1 MKPKELCYHR
11 GLVAHSFS
19 LEDTQQMQVGWSMTQ
34 RTVWV
39 LSVLGLAI
47 FAAADTSRA
56 QMRLWED
63 TGYLN
68 INYLYQAK
76 NRSFQE
82 TISQSIYDETATYT
96 ATHKIAGGGGF
107 DVGGGY
113 RVWQNLAVGV
123 DVSSGSNRGGLL
135 VEGRIPH
142 PLFYERHRTST
153 LARTDLDRTELGIH
167 LQAVWVLP
175 VSEVLQVSF
184 FGGPSV
190 FTVGQDHV
198 SDVQAVNEA
207 AETFGP
213 FYDEV
218 TIPGI
223 STNVTLRGSGVG
235 VNAGAEVTYM
245 FTQQLGGGVFGR
257 WASGN
262 VELATSGGTQSLAVG
277 GFQIGAGV
285 RVRF

>member
-1 MKPKELCYHR
+1 
-11 GLVAHSFS
+11 
-19 LEDTQQMQVGWSMTQ
+19 MQVGWSMTT

-47 FAAADTSRA
+47 FSAADTSTA
-56 QMRLWED
+56 QMRRWED

-68 INYLYQAK
+68 INYLYQPK
-76 NRSFQE
+76 SRSFQE

-123 DVSSGSNRGGLL
+123 VVSSRSNRDGLL

-153 LARTDLDRTELGIH
+153 LASTALDRTELGIH
-167 LQAVWVLP
+167 LHAVWVLP
-175 VSEVLQVSF
+175 VSEVIQVSF

-198 SDVQAVNEA
+198 SDVQAVNQD

-218 TIPGI
+218 TIPGM
-223 STNVTLRGSGVG
+223 STVTLRGSGVG

-262 VELATSGGTQSLAVG
+262 VDLATSGGAQSLTVG
-277 GFQIGAGV
+277 GFQIGGGV

>member
-1 MKPKELCYHR
+1 MGRSLPGMKPKELCYHQ

-96 ATHKIAGGGGF
+96 ATHKIGGGGWLRCWWWLS
-107 DVGGGY
+107 
-113 RVWQNLAVGV
+113 RVAEPGC
-123 DVSSGSNRGGLL
+123 GSWRVLK
-135 VEGRIPH
+135 VESWR
-142 PLFYERHRTST
+142 
-153 LARTDLDRTELGIH
+153 
-167 LQAVWVLP
+167 
-175 VSEVLQVSF
+175 
-184 FGGPSV
+184 
-190 FTVGQDHV
+190 
-198 SDVQAVNEA
+198 
-207 AETFGP
+207 TFGRRADTTP
-213 FYDEV
+213 V
-218 TIPGI
+218 
-223 STNVTLRGSGVG
+223 VL
-235 VNAGAEVTYM
+235 
-245 FTQQLGGGVFGR
+245 
-257 WASGN
+257 
-262 VELATSGGTQSLAVG
+262 
-277 GFQIGAGV
+277 
-285 RVRF
+285 